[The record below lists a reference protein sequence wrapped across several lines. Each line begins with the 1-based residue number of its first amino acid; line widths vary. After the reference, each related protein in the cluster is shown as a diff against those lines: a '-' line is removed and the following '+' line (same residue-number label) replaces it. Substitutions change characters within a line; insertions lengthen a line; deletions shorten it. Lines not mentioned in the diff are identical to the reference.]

1 MPIRQG
7 PVAGPSDPTRRP
19 LGRVRGV
26 IGTVTAVVLGVGL
39 IAATVAADPGA
50 GASASPAP
58 AIPAPVSPALV
69 PAAAPVSTTP
79 EFNRDVRPILSDNCF
94 SCHGFD
100 PKTRKAKLR
109 LDTPEGATAEKDGT
123 RAIAPGDLAKSE
135 AWARIV
141 SDDPDA
147 VMPPPAAHKTL
158 TGDQKLILKR
168 WIQQGAAYQKHWSFE
183 PIRRPAVPAGVA
195 GARNPVDAFLFDRLK
210 RDGLTPAPEADRPTL
225 ARRVA
230 FALTGLPPTPAE
242 VAAFVEDR
250 SPDAYEKLVN
260 RYIASPR
267 FGEEM
272 ARHWLDV
279 ARYADTHGLHLDNER
294 QMWAYRDYVV
304 ASFNANKPFDVFTV
318 EQLAGDLLPSAG
330 KPGPT
335 QEQMVAT
342 GFNRC
347 NVTTSEGGSI
357 NEEYVYRYAVDRTA
371 TVTTAYMGLTG
382 GCAVCHDHK
391 FDPISAKEF
400 YSLYSFFHSAADPP
414 MDGNALLTKPTI
426 KLTTPEQ
433 DKKLAAIDAKAG
445 PRQKELDARTETVAY
460 VDPATVEPRPAATT
474 VETVW
479 LDDDFPA
486 GAQAAGNPGQP
497 TKWVTSADAGAQV
510 FSGKR
515 ALRRTDKGLAQD
527 YYQSGAA
534 PLDVPPTATFF
545 AYVWVDPADL
555 PKTLM
560 LQFHTSEWLHRAVW
574 GDYDAIEWGK
584 PGTTEKFNAGPLPEA
599 GKWVRLEVPAAKVG
613 LKSGDKISGL
623 AVTQF
628 GGTVYWDKVGVRG
641 RSDPANDPA
650 RSLAAWWKPKV
661 GKTTADVP
669 PEIAALLKQ
678 GPDKVK
684 KPEDL
689 KKVRAYYLQYVCAD
703 TRAELGG
710 LAAEVAAVRKERE
723 ALEKDIPG
731 TFVFTDMAKPRESFV
746 MIRGQYD
753 KPGEKVEP
761 GTPAFLPPLKKADP
775 AGRAT
780 RLDLAN
786 WLVSPEHPLTA
797 RVAANRLW
805 QQFFGV
811 GLVKTSEDFG
821 SQGTPPSH
829 PELLEY
835 LAARFRDGDDAGDG
849 DDASGDRA
857 GGAHGAAGNHSWDV
871 KQFVRLLVTSAA
883 FRQQSAVTP
892 EMLARDPENRL
903 YARGPRFRLDAE
915 QIRDNAL
922 FVSGLMNDTMGG
934 PGVKPYQPP
943 NIWEPVG
950 FVGSNTRFYKQDTGP
965 ALYRRSL
972 YTFLKRTAHA
982 PFLANF
988 DGPNREASCTR
999 RERSNTPLQSL
1010 QLMND
1015 VQYVEAARALA
1026 ERMLTEGGPTP
1037 ESRVAFAFGLVLGR
1051 PPEAGES
1058 AVVLRQLATH
1068 LERYK
1073 ADESAAKQLV
1083 AHGESKPR
1091 AGLAAADVAAYT
1103 LVANML
1109 LNLDEALNRN

>member
-1 MPIRQG
+1 MGSIRRC
-7 PVAGPSDPTRRP
+7 VM
-19 LGRVRGV
+19 
-26 IGTVTAVVLGVGL
+26 IVGG
-39 IAATVAADPGA
+39 ATVLFATAMMAVP
-50 GASASPAP
+50 SAP
-58 AIPAPVSPALV
+58 AAEALGSPQDAVGPAKLVVSAV
-69 PAAAPVSTTP
+69 PEHP

-94 SCHGFD
+94 ACHGFD

-109 LDTPEGATAEKDGT
+109 LDTVEGATANKDGT

-135 AWARIV
+135 AWARVV

-147 VMPPPAAHKTL
+147 VMPPPKSHKTL
-158 TGDQKLILKR
+158 SADQKQILKR
-168 WIQQGAAYQKHWSFE
+168 WIEQGAKYQMHWSFE
-183 PIRRPAVPAGVA
+183 ALRKPAVPTVA
-195 GARNPVDAFLFDRLK
+195 GRPTNNAIDAFLLDHLGREK
-210 RDGLTPAPEADRPTL
+210 LTPAAQADKPTL

-242 VAAFVEDR
+242 VDAFVSDAA
-250 SPDAYEKLVN
+250 PDAYGRMVD
-260 RYIASPR
+260 RYMASPR

-304 ASFNANKPFDVFTV
+304 ASFNANKPFDQFTV
-318 EQLAGDLLPSAG
+318 EQLAGDLLPSAA
-330 KPGPT
+330 KPSPT
-335 QEQMVAT
+335 QEQLVAT

-357 NEEYVYRYAVDRTA
+357 NEEYLYRYAVDRTS
-371 TVTTAYMGLTG
+371 TLTTAYMGLTG

-400 YSLYSFFHSAADPP
+400 YSLYSFFYSSSDPA

-433 DKKLAAIDAKAG
+433 EKKLAAIDAKAG
-445 PRQKELDARTETVAY
+445 PKQKELDARTEQVAY
-460 VDPATVEPRPAATT
+460 VDPATLDPKPEAKTL
-474 VETVW
+474 ETVW

-486 GAQAAGNPGQP
+486 GASYAGSPGHP
-497 TKWVTSADAGAQV
+497 TTWVTAADAGAQI

-527 YYQSGAA
+527 YYESGAA
-534 PLDVPPTATFF
+534 PLDVPPMAKFF
-545 AYVWVDPADL
+545 AYVWLDPAN
-555 PKTLM
+555 PPQTLM
-560 LQFHTSEWLHRAVW
+560 LQFHTSEWKHRAVW
-574 GDYDAIEWGK
+574 GDYDAIAWGK
-584 PGTTEKFNAGPLPEA
+584 PGSTEKFKVGPVPEA
-599 GKWVRLEVPAAKVG
+599 GQWVRLEVPAAKVG
-613 LKSGDKISGL
+613 LKPGDKISGF

-628 GGTVYWDKVGVRG
+628 GGTVFWDRVGVVG

-650 RSLAAWWKPKV
+650 RSLSAWWKPKV
-661 GKTTADVP
+661 GKNTPDVP
-669 PEIAALLKQ
+669 PEIAKLLKE
-678 GPDKVK
+678 GPEKVK
-684 KPEDL
+684 KPDDV
-689 KKVRAYYLQYVCAD
+689 KKLRAYYLQNVCAD
-703 TRAELGG
+703 TRTELGG

-723 ALEKDIPG
+723 AFEATIPG
-731 TFVFTDMAKPRESFV
+731 TFVFADMGKPRDSFV
-746 MIRGQYD
+746 MVRGQYD

-780 RLDLAN
+780 RLDLAQ
-786 WLVSPEHPLTA
+786 WLVADDHPLTA

-811 GLVKTSEDFG
+811 GLVKTSADFG
-821 SQGTPPSH
+821 SQGDPPSH
-829 PELLEY
+829 PELLDF
-835 LAARFRDGDDAGDG
+835 LAATFQDGDDAG
-849 DDASGDRA
+849 
-857 GGAHGAAGNHSWDV
+857 NHRWDV
-871 KQFVRLLVTSAA
+871 KRLVRLLVTSDA
-883 FRQQSAVTP
+883 FMRGSAVTP
-892 EMLARDPENRL
+892 DLLARDPDNRL
-903 YARGPRFRLDAE
+903 YACGPRFRLDAE

-922 FVSGLMNDTMGG
+922 YVSGLMNDAIGG
-934 PGVKPYQPP
+934 PGVKPYQPA

-950 FVGSNTRFYKQDTGP
+950 FVGSNTRFYKQDTGS

-988 DGPNREASCTR
+988 DAPSREQSCTR
-999 RERSNTPLQSL
+999 RERSDTPLQSL

-1015 VQYVEAARALA
+1015 VQFVEAARSLA

-1037 ESRVAFAFGLVLGR
+1037 ESRLAFAYKLVLGR
-1051 PPEAGES
+1051 PPEAEEW
-1058 AVVLRQLATH
+1058 AIVLRQLAAH
-1068 LERYK
+1068 IERYK
-1073 ADESAAKQLV
+1073 ADELAAKQLI

-1091 AGLAAADVAAYT
+1091 PGLAPADVAAYT

-1109 LNLDEALNRN
+1109 LNLDETLNRN